1 MNRKGFAI
9 LISGMTLALI
19 GLMVIQSYW
28 IRNAIVVKEASFIR
42 NVNEAVST
50 AVLKLER
57 MEAIDRLRGSYP
69 YLVQPGIGGHK
80 EDSVQKSLNNTW
92 NEHQSNLNFDN
103 YLQQSFFFR
112 DIIENFFNRNTNI
125 PVENRIKPGQ
135 LDSLITAELHDKNIN
150 TQFEYGIFSPARN
163 FMPLQKTGKYPEEL
177 LSKAF
182 SFKLFPNEMNP
193 KPDYLMV
200 YFPKERAFLLRQ
212 LWGMLSVS
220 IVLIIVI
227 IFSFSY
233 TVMTILRQKKLS
245 EMKTDFI
252 NNMTHEI
259 KTPISTISLA
269 CEALSDKD
277 IRKSENI
284 YSSYIH
290 VIDQENKRLGKMA
303 EQILQS
309 AALDKGQ
316 IHLNY
321 EEVDMHSVIQD
332 AVSKI
337 ILQVEKG
344 GGRVDIELDAD
355 RPVVEGDKAHL
366 TNVVLNLLDNAL
378 KYSEDPPQITVSSAN
393 FYSGV
398 IITVADQGIGI
409 SKSNQKKI
417 FDKLYRVP
425 TGNLHNVK
433 GFGLGLSYVKAIVD
447 RHGGKIKLESELRKG
462 SKFSISLPF
471 LHEQQATK

>member
-1 MNRKGFAI
+1 MNNKGFVI
-9 LISGMTLALI
+9 LISVMTLALI

-28 IRNAIVVKEASFIR
+28 IKNAIVVKEANFVR
-42 NVNEAVST
+42 NVNEAGAS
-50 AVLKLER
+50 AVLKLEKL
-57 MEAIDRLRGSYP
+57 EAISKLRSYP
-69 YLVQPGIGGHK
+69 YFQNPGMRSQTG
-80 EDSVQKSLNNTW
+80 DSLQQYLFDTW
-92 NEHQSNLNFDN
+92 NEPITSLSFDN
-103 YLQQSFFFR
+103 FLRRSFFFR
-112 DIIENFFNRNTNI
+112 DVLESFFNSGTRI
-125 PVENRIKPGQ
+125 PVENRIDPSL
-135 LDSLITAELHDKNIN
+135 LDSLIIAELQTKSIN
-150 TQFEYGIFSPARN
+150 TPFEFGIFCPSRN
-163 FMPLQKTGKYPEEL
+163 FMPVQKTGRYPDEL

-193 KPDYLMV
+193 SPDYLMI
-200 YFPKERAFLLRQ
+200 YFPKERTFLLRQ

-220 IVLIIVI
+220 IILMIVI

-277 IRKSENI
+277 IQKSEQV
-284 YSSYIH
+284 YSNYIE
-290 VIDQENKRLGKMA
+290 VIGQENKRLGKMA

-309 AALDKGQ
+309 AALDKGHIQ
-316 IHLNY
+316 LNF
-321 EEVDMHSVIQD
+321 EEVDMHTVIREAVNKVMLQVNKDGGKVNLDLSASRSVI
-332 AVSKI
+332 A
-337 ILQVEKG
+337 
-344 GGRVDIELDAD
+344 
-355 RPVVEGDKAHL
+355 GDKTHL
-366 TNVVLNLLDNAL
+366 TNLIVNLLDNAI
-378 KYSEDPPQITVSSAN
+378 KYSDGKPEITVESAN
-393 FYSGV
+393 FYSG
-398 IITVADQGIGI
+398 IIISVADKGIGI
-409 SKSNQKKI
+409 SKANQKKV

-433 GFGLGLSYVKAIVD
+433 GFGLGLSYVKAVTE

-471 LHEQQATK
+471 HHEQIAAG